1 MSDALAYLVART
13 VVNAVRQMARRLRQ
27 PRYLVPAVAGIG
39 WLALLGRAG
48 LRPAHAADPAAAL
61 PAAALGV
68 LVFVAWGWL
77 FGTGARALAFSPAEV
92 TWLLPAPLARA
103 GLVNLKL
110 LRVQGLVLLNS
121 VVWALLLP
129 SADVAVSLRR
139 MVGIWCFLSILALHR
154 IGAGLTRS
162 RAAGSRWLRLGGAAV
177 AGALVGLALL
187 LASGMVTAPEQAV
200 AWLEAPRTRALL
212 WPFTIPVR
220 PAIAVDAAAWWP
232 ALPPAL
238 LLLVLHFLWVHR
250 AERAHEDEST
260 LQSLARLDG
269 SPGAPAATL
278 RRGTAP
284 IVRLSPTGSP
294 ALAIAWKNAAA
305 VARRRGL
312 AGAALLWLALCVVVE
327 SLARLDA
334 TAATHIGALAAT
346 CVGFVLVAGPQFI
359 RNDLR
364 HDLPHLPTL
373 RALPL
378 RGHTLLAA
386 EVASSALTLTALAAA
401 LTIVAYLG
409 LRTSPDVPAWLRHWP
424 ALAGVL
430 LALPGF
436 SLMVMVVQNAG
447 AVLFPEWSH
456 LAGRTGSAAAL
467 GTNLLGVLVTM
478 LGGAILLLPALVLL
492 PDVPEP
498 TGRAIIA
505 TGLTIS
511 IVALAECWLL
521 VRWLG
526 GRLERLEWWEGLR
539 T

>member
-1 MSDALAYLVART
+1 MSDPLAYLVVRT

-27 PRYLVPAVAGIG
+27 PRYLVTAVAGVG
-39 WLALLGRAG
+39 WLAFLGRVG
-48 LRPAHAADPAAAL
+48 VQPAHAADPAAAL

-121 VVWALLLP
+121 VLWVLLLP
-129 SADVAVSLRR
+129 SADVAASLRR

-162 RAAGSRWLRLGGAAV
+162 RAAGSRWLRLVGAAA

-187 LASGMVTAPEQAV
+187 MASGMVTAPEQAE
-200 AWLEAPRTRALL
+200 AWLQAPRMRALL
-212 WPFTIPVR
+212 WPFSIPVR
-220 PAIAVDAAAWWP
+220 PAIVVDSAAWWP

-238 LLLVLHFLWVHR
+238 LLLALHFLWVHR
-250 AERAHEDEST
+250 AERAHADEST
-260 LQSLARLDG
+260 MQSLAHLDG
-269 SPGAPAATL
+269 SPGGAASTL

-284 IVRLSPTGSP
+284 IVGLSPTGSP

-312 AGAALLWLALCVVVE
+312 AGAGLLWLALCVVVE

-334 TAATHIGALAAT
+334 AAAAYIGAFAATW
-346 CVGFVLVAGPQFI
+346 VGFVLFTGPQFI

-364 HDLPHLPTL
+364 HDLPHLPAL

-386 EVASSALTLTALAAA
+386 EVASSALTLTALTAA
-401 LTIVAYLG
+401 LTVVAYLG
-409 LRTSPDVPAWLRHWP
+409 LRMSPDIPVWLRRWP
-424 ALAGVL
+424 ALAGIL

-436 SLMVMVVQNAG
+436 SLMVMVVQNAA
-447 AVLFPEWSH
+447 AVLFPEWTQ

-498 TGRAIIA
+498 SGRAIVA
-505 TGLTIS
+505 TGLMIS

-526 GRLERLEWWEGLR
+526 GRLERLELWEDLR